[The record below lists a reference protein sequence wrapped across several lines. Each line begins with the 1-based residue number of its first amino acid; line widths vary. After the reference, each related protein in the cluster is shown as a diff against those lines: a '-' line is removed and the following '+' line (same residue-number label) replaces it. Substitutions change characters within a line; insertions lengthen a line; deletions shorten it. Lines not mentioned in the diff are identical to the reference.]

1 MTKERLRA
9 YRALKQERDEV
20 RQMIEEIESAL
31 YDPKVPRLEPVPG
44 GGGSKPDGITPT
56 DAKIDKRDELLAL
69 YAEKCAQMDE
79 ELLAIEKAIDSMEPR
94 EKTLLR
100 LHYVKGLTWENVCVE
115 MGYSWRQIHRIHA
128 KALEMLKTEKVPE

>member
-20 RQMIEEIESAL
+20 RQMIETIEAEL
-31 YDPKVPRLEPVPG
+31 YSPKVPRLEAVPSG
-44 GGGSKPDGITPT
+44 GGQLHDGITPT

-69 YAEKCAQMDE
+69 YAEKCAQMDA
-79 ELLAIEKAIDSMEPR
+79 ELLAIEQVIDSLEPR

-115 MGYSWRQIHRIHA
+115 MSYSWRQVHRIHA
-128 KALEMLKTEKVPE
+128 KALEKLKDAET